1 MSGSLAV
8 IVLYNYVPKI
18 SISIDIIER
27 SDIKKLK
34 RVIVGTSIKI

>member
-18 SISIDIIER
+18 SISIDIKEKLK
-27 SDIKKLK
+27 SKNKKAKIKK
-34 RVIVGTSIKI
+34 GG